1 LKQERNSVLRGRRGK
16 KERIFGGVEVK
27 VKWLFTSSK
36 SSKGA
41 SSCCLRCFPRFGE
54 GMVSVETG
62 KRKQLE
68 SRKYSV
74 SWRSVRRNKG
84 TTDEENDN
92 QTIEDLIVERMES
105 LFLAFT
111 DTKRNDWRNLSTLVT
126 VTNHPKKTETEKM
139 MLMILCLNLWNGNN
153 VFKFC
158 FEVVRKSGHQ
168 NKVSYFHKKSF

>member
-1 LKQERNSVLRGRRGK
+1 
-16 KERIFGGVEVK
+16 
-27 VKWLFTSSK
+27 
-36 SSKGA
+36 
-41 SSCCLRCFPRFGE
+41 
-54 GMVSVETG
+54 M
-62 KRKQLE
+62 
-68 SRKYSV
+68 
-74 SWRSVRRNKG
+74 RRNKG